1 MARRRELA
9 RSKMLGE
16 DADIT
21 MDVNKPSALF
31 AA

>member
-16 DADIT
+16 AAHIT
-21 MDVNKPSALF
+21 MAVNKPSALF